1 MKTKLGNVQDWQTL
15 ARQANWSAVKLAKQ
29 CNVCVRTLERHFL
42 KTTGKTPKVWLN
54 EQRQY
59 QAQKSIQSGFS
70 VKESAF
76 QLGHEPPTQFS
87 REFRKFW
94 GYCPTNPIPGSP
106 LFWRQNV
113 VICSEMAENDCS
125 FIL

>member
-15 ARQANWSAVKLAKQ
+15 ARQANWSAVKLAKK

-59 QAQKSIQSGFS
+59 QAQKAIQSGLS

-76 QLGHEPPTQFS
+76 QLGYEHPTLNFH
-87 REFRKFW
+87 
-94 GYCPTNPIPGSP
+94 GSSASSGAIVRQVP
-106 LFWRQNV
+106 YPFTSILEAKCRDLF
-113 VICSEMAENDCS
+113 
-125 FIL
+125 